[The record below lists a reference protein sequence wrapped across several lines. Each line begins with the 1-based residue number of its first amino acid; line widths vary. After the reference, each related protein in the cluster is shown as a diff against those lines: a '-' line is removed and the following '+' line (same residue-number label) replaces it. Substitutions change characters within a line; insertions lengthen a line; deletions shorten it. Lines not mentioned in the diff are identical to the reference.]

1 MALRNGG
8 TFDVLSVDNE
18 SDQSERHRR
27 KRRNRA
33 SKRKKKLLDRADS
46 VDPHSTPLE
55 NGGACNGFELD
66 ANRYCGG
73 RGSVVVCEE
82 VREAESEAPTTV
94 RGGIEGFNFGELRQR
109 NVNCGS
115 SEDLAASVVVREEKE
130 DGGVKA
136 SPVEKPTN
144 EPDRNALTK
153 LETVESLDW
162 KRLMTDDP
170 NYVFSVEKS
179 PVTYFLEEMHNG
191 NSLRNT
197 TTLGNERE
205 RERVYDTI
213 FRLPWRCELLIDVG
227 FFVCFDSFLSL
238 LTVMPARIMMT
249 IWRLL
254 KTRQFKRLSTIEVSD
269 FGCFFIMSCGVI
281 LLQRTDISLIYH
293 MIRGQG
299 TIKLYVVYNVLEIFD
314 KLCQS
319 FNGDVLQ
326 TLFLSAEGIAN
337 CPQESMRFWIWRF
350 VSDQALAAITLSTC
364 IVAHNNALFA
374 LLVSNNFAEI
384 KSNVFKRYS
393 KDNVHSLVYFDS
405 VERFHISAFILFVL
419 AQNIL
424 EAEDPWFGSFFI
436 NVLLVYVCEMII
448 DIIKHSFIAK
458 FNDIKPIAYS
468 EFLEDLCKQ
477 RHVTQ
482 NAKPFGILI
491 LPFLTLTGKCQS
503 IIPFPQAWFAKKLHR
518 SLSPVRCSHPL
529 SCPRRWPAAN
539 SWHLC
544 NQANTTPLSTF
555 LTHPHTTTVYI
566 TFSAVHTPAHSISK
580 SRYLISLHTIAG
592 LPLVSCWSKE
602 GKNHQMTLNMQTESE
617 KKNLTFVPLAP
628 ACVVIRVLTPV
639 YAANL
644 PHNPLPW
651 RLFWILLFSAMTY
664 VMLTSLKVLIGMG
677 LQKHATWYVNRC
689 RRRKHHLHAD

>member
-1 MALRNGG
+1 MASRNGAIRNLS
-8 TFDVLSVDNE
+8 FEVLRRSLSADAAE
-18 SDQSERHRR
+18 SDPTTERNRR

-33 SKRKKKLLDRADS
+33 SRRKRKLLDRAES
-46 VDPHSTPLE
+46 FDPHTAPFHD
-55 NGGACNGFELD
+55 GGACNGFELD
-66 ANRYCGG
+66 ANSYCAGG
-73 RGSVVVCEE
+73 GSVLYEE
-82 VREAESEAPTTV
+82 VPEESVCAVAAAREEEGEAPTAV
-94 RGGIEGFNFGELRQR
+94 RGGIEGFTFGELRQR
-109 NVNCGS
+109 NVSGA
-115 SEDLAASVVVREEKE
+115 SEDLAAASVAHDEGGTGKE
-130 DGGVKA
+130 DGGGMSA
-136 SPVEKPTN
+136 TTPVEKATN
-144 EPDRNALTK
+144 EPDRNVATK

-162 KRLMTDDP
+162 KRLMADDP
-170 NYVFSVEKS
+170 NYVFSVDKS
-179 PVTYFLEEMHNG
+179 PVAYFLEEMHNG
-191 NSLRNT
+191 NSLRST
-197 TTLGNERE
+197 TTLGNEKE

-254 KTRQFKRLSTIEVSD
+254 KTRQLKRLSTMEISD
-269 FGCFFIMSCGVI
+269 FGCFLIMSCGVV

-337 CPQESMRFWIWRF
+337 CPEESMRFWIWRF
-350 VSDQALAAITLSTC
+350 VSDQALAVAASLLVHSFILLAQAITLSTC
-364 IVAHNNALFA
+364 IVAHNNALLA

-405 VERFHISAFILFVL
+405 VERFHISSFILFVL

-424 EAEDPWFGSFFI
+424 EAEGPWFESFLI
-436 NVLLVYVCEMII
+436 NILLVYVCEMII

-477 RHVTQ
+477 
-482 NAKPFGILI
+482 
-491 LPFLTLTGKCQS
+491 
-503 IIPFPQAWFAKKLHR
+503 
-518 SLSPVRCSHPL
+518 
-529 SCPRRWPAAN
+529 
-539 SWHLC
+539 
-544 NQANTTPLSTF
+544 
-555 LTHPHTTTVYI
+555 
-566 TFSAVHTPAHSISK
+566 
-580 SRYLISLHTIAG
+580 
-592 LPLVSCWSKE
+592 
-602 GKNHQMTLNMQTESE
+602 TLNMQTEGV

-644 PHNPLPW
+644 PPSPLPW
-651 RLFWILLFSAMTY
+651 RLFWMLLFSAMTY

-677 LQKHATWYVNRC
+677 LQKHASWYVNRC
-689 RRRKHHLHAD
+689 RRRNHHLHAD